1 MCRRRGD
8 YTVSLMQLYCKRGG
22 CVHPWWSD
30 CTTILWLS
38 YTESGLRI
46 AIKYQKYS
54 MFETLQTS
62 GAHERETGKQ

>member
-1 MCRRRGD
+1 
-8 YTVSLMQLYCKRGG
+8 
-22 CVHPWWSD
+22 
-30 CTTILWLS
+30 
-38 YTESGLRI
+38 LRI